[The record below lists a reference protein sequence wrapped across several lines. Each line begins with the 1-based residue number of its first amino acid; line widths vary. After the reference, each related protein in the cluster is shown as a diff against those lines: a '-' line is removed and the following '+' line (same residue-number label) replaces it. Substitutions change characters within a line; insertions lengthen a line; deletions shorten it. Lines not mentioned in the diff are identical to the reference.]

1 MLKTLAM
8 IQYIKKH
15 IQHYG
20 RKTAGSIIYFLT
32 NPIRILRY
40 YNKIQNLDKS
50 QKPIRLNVG
59 SGNHKGENG
68 WTNIDYEY
76 GADVAWDFNWGLPF
90 SSNRIEEMHSTHIFE
105 HFSYK
110 ELIPILNEC
119 YRCLKEGAQFS
130 ICVPNARL
138 YIEGYQNPESFD
150 SDKFL
155 THIPASHVNSPIDYI
170 NYVAYMDGH
179 HKIMY
184 DENNLIQIL
193 KNIGFSDVNLRE
205 FDPSVDLERRRYESL
220 YVLAVK

>member
-1 MLKTLAM
+1 M
-8 IQYIKKH
+8 IQYFKKH
-15 IQHYG
+15 VQTYG
-20 RKTAGSIIYFLT
+20 RKTAGSVVHFILNPLRIIKFYST
-32 NPIRILRY
+32 IKR
-40 YNKIQNLDKS
+40 LDNSKKS
-50 QKPIRLNVG
+50 IKLNVG

-76 GADVAWDFNWGLPF
+76 GADIAWDLNWGLPF
-90 SSNRIEEMHSTHIFE
+90 STNRITEMHSTHIFE

-119 YRCLKEGAQFS
+119 YRCLKEGAPFS
-130 ICVPNARL
+130 ICVPNARK
-138 YIEGYQNPESFD
+138 YIEGYLNPESFD

-155 THIPASHVNSPIDYI
+155 THFPARHINSPIDYI
-170 NYVAYMDGH
+170 NYIAYMDGH

-193 KNIGFSDVNLRE
+193 KRIGFSNVLIRD
-205 FDPSVDLERRRYESL
+205 FDLSIDLERRRYESL